1 MSLIVAPLISEKSS
15 KALNKLNKY
24 TFYVA
29 LDANKIEI
37 AREINKQYGVKVVSV
52 RIINLSGKKVR
63 RGRVQGKT
71 QDRKK
76 AIVTLTEGQELK
88 EIKALF

>member
-29 LDANKIEI
+29 LEANKIEI

-52 RIINLSGKKVR
+52 RVINLSGKKVR

-76 AIVTLTEGQELK
+76 AIVTLSEGQELK